1 MENNPLDI
9 NLKTISK
16 VTGLLCR
23 AGARIRQQENEGES
37 ERKERITKIKQK
49 IEILES
55 QYKMLK
61 EKNKHNIKLNDLNMH
76 LSLIKNRL
84 EKISI

>member
-1 MENNPLDI
+1 MESTFPDI
-9 NLKTISK
+9 NLKTISQ

-23 AGARIRQQENEGES
+23 AGNKIRQKELIK
-37 ERKERITKIKQK
+37 KERIIMIKKK

-55 QYKMLK
+55 KYKTLK
-61 EKNKHNIKLNDLNMH
+61 EKNKHNIKLDDLNMH

-84 EKISI
+84 EKILA

>member
-1 MENNPLDI
+1 MENNLPNI

-23 AGARIRQQENEGES
+23 AGARIRKKEIIK
-37 ERKERITKIKQK
+37 KERITIIKKK
-49 IEILES
+49 IEMLES
-55 QYKMLK
+55 EYKVLK
-61 EKNKHNIKLNDLNMH
+61 EKNKHNIKLDDINMH

-84 EKISI
+84 ERISV